1 VILKILGKLLEVA
14 GGLLL
19 SGGVLFGIR
28 FLYGIILGVFYDDLE
43 VSIAWFLSVDDLF
56 VWFGIPLAI
65 IVGAVLIMGGQ
76 RLAHRGRLK

>member
-1 VILKILGKLLEVA
+1 MKVLGWFLEVV
-14 GGLLL
+14 GGILLAF
-19 SGGVLFGIR
+19 GVLFGIR

-65 IVGAVLIMGGQ
+65 IVGAVLAMGGE
-76 RLAHRGRLK
+76 RLAHKGRVK